1 MAEQKTKT
9 APKKAT
15 AARDAGTVAG
25 KPVTAKAGKVAMAKK
40 PGGRKTNCE
49 EHCGRTGEAGKSQI
63 TCRKKVASP
72 AAKKKTVA
80 LPAAGDT
87 DKLDAIRQRA
97 AKPGPEIL
105 YRMVETAAYFIA
117 EQHGFKGHPHDHWL
131 AAEREIVAKLGCSAD
146 MQHQPA
152 AT

>member
-9 APKKAT
+9 APKKVT
-15 AARDAGTVAG
+15 AAKGAGTVAG
-25 KPVTAKAGKVAMAKK
+25 KPMAAKAGKVAMAKK
-40 PGGRKTNCE
+40 PGGRKANCD

-63 TCRKKVASP
+63 TCKKVASP

-80 LPAAGDT
+80 LPAADDA
-87 DKLDAIRQRA
+87 DKLGAIRQRA

-105 YRMVETAAYFIA
+105 YRMVETTAYYIA

-131 AAEREIVAKLGCSAD
+131 AAEREIEAKLGCSAD
-146 MQHQPA
+146 MQHQPS